1 MGQFQPPADPSTV
14 WLRGLIDAMAEV
26 ATSAAKPSAAA
37 DREAMATRL
46 ELPAMPAPPVA
57 FIHPA
62 NRRQRD

>member
-1 MGQFQPPADPSTV
+1 MD
-14 WLRGLIDAMAEV
+14 EV
-26 ATSAAKPSAAA
+26 AASSAKPPAA
-37 DREAMATRL
+37 DRKALFNRL